1 MNPVGRRG
9 GGSWECCL
17 ALSLDLLYRLSSTK
31 RKEPRAPEDQV
42 LPDSE
47 TKVGVQVNGE
57 ETSGSLS
64 PRCTFYPLPHLCRPS
79 GRFLDSEYAGHLPV
93 LK

>member
-1 MNPVGRRG
+1 M
-9 GGSWECCL
+9 

-42 LPDSE
+42 LSDPE
-47 TKVGVQVNGE
+47 TKVGVQVNRE

-64 PRCTFYPLPHLCRPS
+64 LCLWTFYPLPHLCRPL
-79 GRFLDSEYAGHLPV
+79 GRFLDSEYAGHRPV